1 MLAPL
6 NAGLDVIIDDK
17 TTGAAFH
24 GDIIG
29 EELNFVATLRA
40 FFDRQGGSAEVR
52 SSRAMVQHGMRYS
65 CKSVGMT
72 VKEFSG
78 QSTLFSRYP
87 KM

>member
-6 NAGLDVIIDDK
+6 YAGLNIIIDDK

-29 EELNFVATLRA
+29 EELNFITTLRA
-40 FFDRQGGSAEVR
+40 FFDREGGSAKVR
-52 SSRAMVQHGMRYS
+52 SSRAMVQHGINSS
-65 CKSVGMT
+65 CQSFGMK
-72 VKEFSG
+72 VKEISG
-78 QSTLFSRYP
+78 QSTIFSRYP